1 MNTHIWVSRARVHH
15 RLITLLTVLGPGF
28 ITAIA
33 DNDVGGI
40 ATFSLIGSKFGF
52 SMMFVLLAITLTLAV
67 TQEMGARLAIVGR
80 QGLGDLIRE
89 RYGVRMS
96 LGIFTLL
103 LIANLGTIIVN
114 LAGVKA
120 ALGLLGLPI
129 LPAMAVFVFL
139 IFLFIA
145 IGNYQVNQRIFLG
158 VSLLYIVYIV
168 SAFMARPNWDL
179 ALSSI
184 FIPTNIN
191 FSPEYIYL
199 AIALFGTT
207 VTPWGQFFISSFL
220 VDKKISLSHLSYEQ
234 IEVYLGALL
243 TNGISFFVITAVAAT
258 LFVNGIVVDSAQS
271 AALAIAPFV
280 GKFATLLFGL
290 GLLAAG
296 FMGSVVVSL
305 TTAYAFAEFFG
316 YEGSLD
322 IPYNRSN
329 SFYRLFMV
337 QIIIAILAVLLP
349 FVSLFKVVV
358 YAQVINALLLPLILI
373 FVIKFCNDKELLG
386 EYTNSKIY
394 NLVGIISV
402 VVIIAACIFLF
413 IQTLLGLG

>member
-1 MNTHIWVSRARVHH
+1 MNIQSFVSKARVHH
-15 RLITLLTVLGPGF
+15 RLVTLFAVLGPGF

-67 TQEMGARLAIVGR
+67 TQEMGARLAVVGR

-96 LGIFTLL
+96 LGVFSLL

-129 LPAMAVFVFL
+129 LPSMAVFVFL

-158 VSLLYIVYIV
+158 VSLLYVVYII
-168 SAFMARPNWDL
+168 SAFMARPNWDI

-199 AIALFGTT
+199 AIALLGTT

-258 LFVNGIVVDSAQS
+258 LFVNGIVVDSAES

-296 FMGSVVVSL
+296 FMGSVIVSL

-337 QIIIAILAVLLP
+337 QIIIATLAVLLP

-358 YAQVINALLLPLILI
+358 YAQVINALLLPLILV

-394 NLVGIISV
+394 NFVGVTSV
-402 VVIIAACIFLF
+402 VVIVAACIFLF